1 MPNILPFNE
10 NITSCTDGPLLQQY
24 FSEELIEYIRITG
37 TNPLENR
44 HQQVSVLFFDI
55 RNSTGIAEQLA
66 PKLFAQFLNDILTDI
81 MDLVC
86 GARGSVNKILG
97 DGLLAVFGAPVSS
110 GDDAFNA
117 VKVGLEVQN
126 YLQTYNDV
134 RPDYLIHPIE
144 AGVGIA
150 TGQVFAG
157 IIGSV
162 HRQEYTVLG
171 DPVNVASRLESL
183 TRYCPDKVLM
193 DEGTYQL
200 IKGRFDTLRTY
211 KSQVRGK
218 SKPIKVYGI
227 MP

>member
-1 MPNILPFNE
+1 MPDTTIIRE
-10 NITSCTDGPLLQQY
+10 RAGACTDGDLLGRY
-24 FSEELIEYIRITG
+24 LSEELLEYVRRTG

-66 PKLFAQFLNDILTDI
+66 PGLFARFLNDILTDI

-117 VKVGLEVQN
+117 VGVGLEIQN
-126 YLQTYNDV
+126 YLRTFNDV
-134 RPDYLIHPIE
+134 RPEYLDQPVE

-171 DPVNVASRLESL
+171 DPVNVASRLEAL
-183 TRYCPDKVLM
+183 TRRCPDKVLM
-193 DEGTYQL
+193 DELTYRL
-200 IKGRFDTLRTY
+200 VKGRIGEVRAY
-211 KSQVRGK
+211 RSRVRGK
-218 SKPIKVYGI
+218 SRPMNLYGI

>member
-1 MPNILPFNE
+1 MPNILPFTE
-10 NITSCTDGPLLQQY
+10 RISSCTDSGLLQQY
-24 FSEELIEYIRITG
+24 VSEELIEFIRLTG

-44 HQQVSVLFFDI
+44 HQQVSILFFDI

-66 PKLFAQFLNDILTDI
+66 PKVFAQFLNDILTDI

-117 VKVGLEVQN
+117 VKVGLEIQN

-134 RPDYLIHPIE
+134 RPEYLAAPIE

-183 TRYCPDKVLM
+183 TRNCADKILM
-193 DEGTYQL
+193 DESTYRL
-200 IKGRFDTLRTY
+200 IKGRIDQVRPY
-211 KSQVRGK
+211 RCHVRGK
-218 SKPIKVYGI
+218 SKPIRIYGI